1 MPRTVT
7 TTRRPA
13 GSALVRDADALL
25 TRTSP
30 RAVTINISQKGGTLT
45 LNSSNTSAL
54 KVTIAEDAQSWI
66 SYKKT
71 IANGARVT
79 ILSFSANNTLF
90 KRTGKVV
97 ISTGTGIRARS
108 VKLSIAQDIHP
119 NVSKVQK
126 VMEEFY
132 EALDGRNWAKP
143 WIPGETLP
151 GVKFLDPG
159 TFKELYL
166 DFYFPGLKGRIPESI
181 GELGGLVQGFDVQNE
196 PGIVGQL
203 PSSFSKFVNLK
214 YLSVYKTGL
223 TFVPDFFGSL
233 KNLQELQFACNE
245 QLACP
250 LYESM
255 GSSSKLVALNVSS
268 NLITGTPPASWARLG
283 RRLRLYNDCLSGS
296 IPQSYLDSPDARYIL
311 AELLYQRKGYGFDVS
326 GIEVPSLSCWSE
338 ETITDFNG
346 RSFTMDEIV
355 RKNRC
360 TLHYFWHPDAEYSL
374 EQMQQ
379 FKAFYDKYHQ
389 DGFEVMATITTGKKG
404 LWDDKDTQAQKLGEI
419 GCTQWYN
426 YFYPDAGLG
435 HYYGFCPIAE
445 VYDQEGNI
453 LFSTAED
460 FEDPVRRRTGRYCTE
475 LIPFLGGIF
484 GPV

>member
-45 LNSSNTSAL
+45 LNSKSPTAL
-54 KVTIAEDAQSWI
+54 KVVIAEDAQSWI
-66 SYKKT
+66 SVKK
-71 IANGARVT
+71 AVSNGARVIVLT
-79 ILSFSANNTLF
+79 FSANDTIL
-90 KRTGKVV
+90 KRTGKVG

-108 VKLSIAQDIHP
+108 VKLNIVQDVHS
-119 NVSKVQK
+119 NVSKVRK

-132 EALDGRNWAKP
+132 EALDGRNWARP
-143 WIPGETLP
+143 WIPGENLP

-159 TFKELYL
+159 TFKEIYL
-166 DFYFPGLKGRIPESI
+166 DFGYQGLKGRIPESI
-181 GELGGLVQGFDVQNE
+181 GELGGLVQGFDVENE

-203 PSSFSKFVNLK
+203 PSSFSKFVNMK
-214 YLSVYKTGL
+214 YLSVFKTGL

-233 KNLQELQFACNE
+233 KKLQELQFSCNG

-268 NLITGTPPASWARLG
+268 NLITGAPPASWARLG

-296 IPQSYLDSPDARYIL
+296 IPQSYLDSPDVRYIL

-338 ETITDFNG
+338 ETLTDFNG

-379 FKAFYDKYHQ
+379 FKALYDKYHQ
-389 DGFEVMATITTGKKG
+389 DGFEVMATISFGTKG
-404 LWDDKDTQAQKLGEI
+404 IWNDRDAQRQKLETL
-419 GCTQWYN
+419 GCTEWYN
-426 YFYPDAGLG
+426 YFDPDAGRG
-435 HYYGFCPIAE
+435 SYFCISPVAE
-445 VYDQEGNI
+445 VYDRNGNI

-460 FEDPVRRRTGRYCTE
+460 FEDPVRRRSGRYCTE
-475 LIPFLGGIF
+475 LIPFLEGIL